1 MGGKKKKGGGE
12 KKKGKRGSEGK
23 RTTINTKGSIF
34 FLAEE
39 GITHCHMPPSKGT
52 DGGKGK

>member
-1 MGGKKKKGGGE
+1 MGGKKKKGGRE

-23 RTTINTKGSIF
+23 RTAINAKGSIF